1 MAGLEVVLRGFEGRI
16 DMIERASL
24 AAAPV
29 RFSPA
34 SNEINTFVSNELQEQ
49 RRRSHDCLP
58 FLRFQ
63 LGEVK
68 HDLSRDPEL
77 FGMCLKLAMFELRHR
92 FVLGW
97 PGFVLVFMK
106 LLGAEH
112 APWFP
117 ALFLGAVATPN
128 MPRVAFELDEVLSFG
143 QALEELAS

>member
-1 MAGLEVVLRGFEGRI
+1 MVGLEAVLHGFEGRI
-16 DMIERASL
+16 DMIERASV

-34 SNEINTFVSNELQEQ
+34 SNEINAFVSNELQEQ
-49 RRRSHDCLP
+49 RRRGHDCLP
-58 FLRFQ
+58 VLRFQ
-63 LGEVK
+63 LSEAG
-68 HDLSRDPEL
+68 HDISRDPEL
-77 FGMCLKLAMFELRHR
+77 FGMCMKLAFFELRHR

-97 PGFVLVFMK
+97 PGFVLVFVK
-106 LLGAEH
+106 LLGAEN
-112 APWFP
+112 AAWFP